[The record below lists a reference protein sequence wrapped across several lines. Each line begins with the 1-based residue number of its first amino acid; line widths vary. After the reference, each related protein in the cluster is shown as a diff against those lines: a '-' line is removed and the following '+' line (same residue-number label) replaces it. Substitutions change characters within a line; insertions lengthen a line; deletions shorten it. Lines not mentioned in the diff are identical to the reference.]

1 MDTKW
6 KNFSHATIT
15 KLIVFIIAV
24 SCFSGAITI
33 FFDTY
38 RTHSND
44 FRVMNENSYFLSED
58 YISEINDILNNLR
71 RITQE
76 YKNEEF
82 ILSGNTITSDEI
94 KTATDTLFEEF
105 TYNSNRYNPKL
116 SNEENYVIFKDEYAD
131 RISLIRDRLIQD
143 DLREYNS
150 ALRYLE
156 EYEGVI
162 YYNKT
167 GDIEFTNSSDKTA
180 EYFKT
185 FPSYIVLAGYQQ
197 DIFPQD
203 IKTNS
208 SYGWLQSTID
218 QFNQQDVTYIAFA
231 DQFLNPRITEW
242 KAAKTLV
249 ANSLDQIAGLT
260 LGFFLA
266 FLYLLWGTGRRPQED
281 DTVHFISIDRIYN
294 DLNLCLCGLLIA
306 SEVGALVVL
315 DQLKLYKFVF
325 PVTFIIAA
333 AGLVLVLA
341 MVKHLKN
348 KSFLRHTL
356 TYVIFYKLF
365 VFVKD
370 IYSTGTT
377 AVKVVLIIIGYPI
390 IAGLTFFM
398 FPITIGIAC
407 WLALKK
413 VKEFNLIKA
422 GVQLVKDGDL
432 HHTINITGED
442 EFARLAA
449 DINHITDGLSQ
460 AVTNEVKSERLKS
473 ELISNVSH
481 DLRTPLTA
489 IITYVDLLKQETDHD
504 KAQEYIEIIDQKS
517 QRLKTLTDDLFEAAK
532 ASSGDMPV
540 NFEKIDIVSL
550 ITQGLGELDD
560 KIQERKL
567 EFKLNHPRDKMFMK
581 ADGKL
586 LWRAME
592 NLLSNIFKYAQE
604 GSRVYIDIEEKG
616 RQIKLTIKNI
626 SAFALNISADELME
640 RFKRGDESR
649 SSQGSG
655 LGLSIAK
662 SLIEIQNGGFQVD
675 IDGDLFK
682 VTIQMES
689 RE

>member
-6 KNFSHATIT
+6 KRFSHATTT
-15 KLIVFIIAV
+15 KLIIFIIAV
-24 SCFSGAITI
+24 TCFSGAITV

-38 RTHSND
+38 RTHSTD
-44 FRVMNENSYFLSED
+44 FSVMNENSYFLSYD
-58 YISEINDILNNLR
+58 YINETGDILNNLR
-71 RITQE
+71 KITQE
-76 YKNEEF
+76 YKSEEY
-82 ILSGNTITSDEI
+82 ILNGGTITADEI
-94 KTATDTLFEEF
+94 KNAADMLFEEF
-105 TYNSNRYNPKL
+105 TYNSKSYNPNL
-116 SNEENYVIFKDEYAD
+116 SADENYTIFQSVYAD
-131 RISLIRDRLIQD
+131 RIALLKGQLIQS
-143 DLREYNS
+143 DLRDYNA
-150 ALRYLE
+150 ALRDLE
-156 EYEGVI
+156 QCQGVI
-162 YYNKT
+162 YYTKT
-167 GDIEFTNSSDKTA
+167 GDTEFTNSSDKTA
-180 EYFKT
+180 EHFKT
-185 FPSYIVLAGYQQ
+185 FPSYIMLAGYQQ

-203 IKTNS
+203 IKTNL

-218 QFNQQDVTYIAFA
+218 QLNQQDVMYIAFA
-231 DQFLNPRITEW
+231 DQFLNPRITAW
-242 KAAKTLV
+242 KTAKALV
-249 ANSLDQIAGLT
+249 ANSLNQIAWLS

-266 FLYLLWGTGRRPQED
+266 FLYLLWVTGRRPVEGD
-281 DTVHFISIDRIYN
+281 IVHFNSIDRIYN

-306 SEVGALVVL
+306 SEAGALVVL
-315 DQLKLYKFVF
+315 DHLKLYKFVF

-333 AGLVLVLA
+333 MGLVLVLA

-348 KSFLRHTL
+348 KSFLSHTL
-356 TYVIFYKLF
+356 IYVIFYKLF
-365 VFVKD
+365 TFIKD
-370 IYSTGTT
+370 IYNTGST
-377 AVKVVLIIIGYPI
+377 AVKVILIVIGYPI
-390 IAGLTFFM
+390 IIGLTFFM
-398 FPITIGIAC
+398 FPITIGFAC

-413 VKEFNLIKA
+413 VKEFNLIQD
-422 GVQLVKDGDL
+422 GVIQVKEGDL
-432 HHTINITGED
+432 NYTIDITGDD

-449 DINHITDGLSQ
+449 DINHITDGLNQ
-460 AVTNEVKSERLKS
+460 AVANEVKSERLKS

-532 ASSGDMPV
+532 ASSGNMPV

-560 KIQERKL
+560 KIQEQKL
-567 EFKLNHPRDKMFMK
+567 EFKLSYPRERMFVK

-586 LWRAME
+586 LWRAVE

-604 GSRVYIDIEEKG
+604 GSRVYVNIEDTG
-616 RQIKLTIKNI
+616 SAVKLTMKNI
-626 SAFALNISADELME
+626 SAFALNVSADELME

-655 LGLSIAK
+655 LGLSISK
-662 SLIEIQNGGFQVD
+662 SLIEIQNGSFRVD

-689 RE
+689 IK